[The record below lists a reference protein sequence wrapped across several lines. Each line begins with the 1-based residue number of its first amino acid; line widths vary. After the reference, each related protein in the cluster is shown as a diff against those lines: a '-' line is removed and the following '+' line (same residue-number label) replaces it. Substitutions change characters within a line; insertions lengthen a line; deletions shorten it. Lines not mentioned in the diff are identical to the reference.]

1 VHCFGATGL
10 ECGSVVQWFGG
21 SVVRR
26 APEISGSMQNSL
38 LSTCAS
44 NNNNGSKKVSHCLP
58 DFWLVDLFG
67 PQFLG
72 LIRQRREK
80 DPRECF
86 KKR

>member
-1 VHCFGATGL
+1 
-10 ECGSVVQWFGG
+10 
-21 SVVRR
+21 
-26 APEISGSMQNSL
+26 MQNSL

-44 NNNNGSKKVSHCLP
+44 NNNNGSTLSARLLACGP
-58 DFWLVDLFG
+58 RFR

-86 KKR
+86 KKKVAISALSSITHYYHNQFKQGGVALGP